1 MPWACNYKEAVML
14 IGLIFVEF
22 AYIFSARKHLKI
34 GMNMKAANIFSAQ
47 GDDVINMMN
56 NAGFFG
62 KAISF
67 FIKLLNLDSVKPRR
81 SCSFYNPLSQASA
94 HGDFCFIFSIVF
106 LIALPLFFWIFY
118 ESTHCRHC
126 TRRRTGKL
134 IELGSAR
141 EPWGAAVREQIRG
154 KSSGP
159 VQPGG
164 RGRAGKT
171 TRRIDIHAF
180 FESTR
185 RRHPHR
191 RRRGNRSWKSEAK
204 QFQRS
209 DGNPWWPRP
218 LYKWCGT

>member
-1 MPWACNYKEAVML
+1 ML

-106 LIALPLFFWIFY
+106 LIALPLFFWIVMTNLPSLF
-118 ESTHCRHC
+118 SKNFSIFSPIF
-126 TRRRTGKL
+126 GQSFFNSIL
-134 IELGSAR
+134 IFSPISGDSFFVIFGSLCGLIFTCSAIAMAIAHSYVT
-141 EPWGAAVREQIRG
+141 PLAG
-154 KSSGP
+154 SSP
-159 VQPGG
+159 KH
-164 RGRAGKT
+164 RLT
-171 TRRIDIHAF
+171 DSSAF
-180 FESTR
+180 SFSFLKNNIINHFDKITDKYKNI
-185 RRHPHR
+185 
-191 RRRGNRSWKSEAK
+191 NRS
-204 QFQRS
+204 F
-209 DGNPWWPRP
+209 P
-218 LYKWCGT
+218 